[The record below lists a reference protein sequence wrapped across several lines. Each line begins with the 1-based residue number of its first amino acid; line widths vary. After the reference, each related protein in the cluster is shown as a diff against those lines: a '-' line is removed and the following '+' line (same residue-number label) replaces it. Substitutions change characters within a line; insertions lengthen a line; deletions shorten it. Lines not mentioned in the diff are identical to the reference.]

1 MFSQISF
8 LFQIPKREYYDH
20 AQGDFDFG
28 QIHVNWWLSYCQ
40 VREKVS
46 VEPCVIT
53 GPHYCHFDSLAQDCS
68 NAIAPAM
75 ELLQSCTKPL
85 I

>member
-46 VEPCVIT
+46 VEPWIRSSFVRLISINI
-53 GPHYCHFDSLAQDCS
+53 PSM
-68 NAIAPAM
+68 APFTNM
-75 ELLQSCTKPL
+75 V
-85 I
+85 